1 MEKLNNTHFKTF
13 QDLEVYQKSFD
24 FAISIFRLSNSS
36 TINRN
41 IANQL
46 ERAALSI
53 SNNIAEGF
61 ELQSNKQFIK
71 FLFIAKGSSGECRNL
86 IEIIHGLNQIS
97 GDKYVELKNNAV
109 EISKQLANFIK
120 YLKKSE
126 IQ

>member
-1 MEKLNNTHFKTF
+1 M
-13 QDLEVYQKSFD
+13 KSFED
-24 FAISIFRLSNSS
+24 LDVYLKSFSFSVAIFELTSK
-36 TINRN
+36 TYINRN
-41 IANQL
+41 IVNQL

-53 SNNIAEGF
+53 SNNISEGF

-71 FLFIAKGSSGECRNL
+71 FLYIAKGSCGECRNL
-86 IEIIHGLNQIS
+86 LAVANKLNQIE
-97 GDKYVELKNNAV
+97 DNKFIELKNNAI